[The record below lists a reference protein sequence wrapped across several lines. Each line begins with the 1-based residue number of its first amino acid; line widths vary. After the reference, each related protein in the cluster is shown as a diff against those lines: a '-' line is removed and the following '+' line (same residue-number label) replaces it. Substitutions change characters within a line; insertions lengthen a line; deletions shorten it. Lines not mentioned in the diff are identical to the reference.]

1 MDQTA
6 ADAYGFQSYSPAF
19 PGGLVVAPQTDQGGG
34 EGIPAIALPKLP
46 FGNQNPMFWLLVLLL
61 VITGYVSGG
70 FNVGVKKLG
79 KIGARVG

>member
-6 ADAYGFQSYSPAF
+6 QDAYGFNSYSPAY

-34 EGIPAIALPKLP
+34 DGIPAISLPKLP
-46 FGNQNPMFWLLVLLL
+46 FGWENPMFWLLVLLL

-70 FNVGVKKLG
+70 FDIGVKKLG

>member
-6 ADAYGFQSYSPAF
+6 TDAYGFKSYSPAY

-34 EGIPAIALPKLP
+34 DGIPSVALPSLP
-46 FGNQNPMFWLLVLLL
+46 FGWQNPMFWLLALLL

-70 FNVGVKKLG
+70 FDIGVKKLG
-79 KIGARVG
+79 KIGLKVG